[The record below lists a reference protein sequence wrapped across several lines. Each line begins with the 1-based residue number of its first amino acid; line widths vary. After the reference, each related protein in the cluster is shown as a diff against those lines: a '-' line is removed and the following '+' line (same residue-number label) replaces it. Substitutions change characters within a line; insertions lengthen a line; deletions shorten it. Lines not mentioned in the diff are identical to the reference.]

1 MKLLTGMLL
10 STLAIAGLAS
20 NVYAAPGI
28 GPGPFPGGPGNP
40 ALMLEHMADHLD
52 LTDQQRDS
60 VENIL
65 QAAKPEIEAIRDQ
78 AKANHE
84 AIQALDP
91 ASPAYDVELNNIAVS
106 NGELAAAG
114 TLLAVRIRSEV
125 HAVLTDEQI
134 AKLERGKERM
144 KKRLRNR
151 FGND

>member
-1 MKLLTGMLL
+1 MKQMTVLL
-10 STLAIAGLAS
+10 LAVFAMAAPLTSA
-20 NVYAAPGI
+20 YAASGF
-28 GPGPFPGGPGNP
+28 GPGLFPGGPGDP

-52 LTDQQRDS
+52 LTDEQRVS

-78 AKANHE
+78 ARANRE

-91 ASPAYDVELNNIAVS
+91 ADPSYDTALNNIALS
-106 NGELAAAG
+106 NGELATTG
-114 TLLAVRIRSEV
+114 TLLMVRIRSQV

-144 KKRLRNR
+144 KKGLQHRFNR
-151 FGND
+151 D